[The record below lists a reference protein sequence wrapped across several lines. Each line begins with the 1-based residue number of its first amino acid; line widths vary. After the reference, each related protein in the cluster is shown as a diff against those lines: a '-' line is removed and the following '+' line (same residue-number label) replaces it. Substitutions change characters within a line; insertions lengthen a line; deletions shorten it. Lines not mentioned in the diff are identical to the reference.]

1 MTASPF
7 DLTGRTAV
15 VVGGTTGIG
24 RALALGLAD
33 AGADVVAT
41 GRRPAAVDDV
51 SAAIEQRG
59 RRTLRHPA
67 DVGESASLQAL
78 RDTCLK
84 AFGRVDIVVAAAGIT
99 KRMPTLD
106 MSESDWSQI
115 LDTNVTGMFRTYQAF
130 APSMIARGSGRLIG
144 VASLASFVGL
154 QEVAAYTAS
163 KAAVAGLTRALSV
176 EWARHGVT
184 VNAIA
189 PGVFETDLNREILK
203 GARGQEFKLRTPM
216 GRFGKVDELAGAAVY
231 LASDAASFV
240 TGQLIAVDGGF
251 LASGVNQ

>member
-1 MTASPF
+1 MPF
-7 DLTGRTAV
+7 GPLDLSGRTAV
-15 VVGGTTGIG
+15 VIGGTTGIG
-24 RALALGLAD
+24 RALALGLAE

-78 RDTCLK
+78 RDACVK

-99 KRMPTLD
+99 KRMPTLE
-106 MSESDWSQI
+106 MSEADWTQI
-115 LDTNVTGMFRTYQAF
+115 LDTNVTGMFRTYQVF
-130 APSMIARGSGRLIG
+130 AEPMIARGAGRLIG
-144 VASLASFVGL
+144 IASLASYVGL
-154 QEVAAYTAS
+154 LEVAAYTAS
-163 KAAVAGLTRALSV
+163 KAAVAGLTRALAV
-176 EWARHGVT
+176 EWAPHGVT

-189 PGVFETDLNREILK
+189 PGVFETDLNRAILK
-203 GARGQEFKLRTPM
+203 GPRGQELLARTPM
-216 GRFGKVDELAGAAVY
+216 RRFGKVEELVGAAVY
-231 LASDAASFV
+231 LSSDAASFV
-240 TGQLIAVDGGF
+240 TGQLLVVDGGF